1 MKIRSIT
8 VFCQPGFPPNRLLL
22 QQLGIF
28 AGHARKLY
36 EQAGYEVESLRL
48 ATPPFVSFLSP
59 ENLVEAALTLA
70 IETHAE
76 GFEYIS
82 LGPVPADRPDL
93 LQSIPRVRAQTQNV
107 FFSTQLTTPNHE
119 VSLPAAQ
126 AAARLICQLA
136 QVEPNGFANLN
147 FCALA
152 NVPAYAPFFP
162 AAYAQNSPPA
172 FALAL
177 EAADLAEQVFS
188 QAQSLQAARKTLI
201 AEVESHAQKLEAIGQ
216 KLTKIYTYN
225 FKGLDFTLAPHPAQG
240 VSIAKALEALG
251 LPAFGL
257 HGSLFASA
265 FLTDTLDQA
274 HYSRTGF
281 NGLMLPVLEDAGL
294 AQRASEGLLSTTDL
308 LLCSAVCGTGL
319 DVVPLPGDATPEQ
332 LCPVLLDIAALA
344 LRLEKPLT
352 ARLMP
357 IPGKAAGEATNF
369 DFAYFANSHVLAL
382 KAQPLG
388 GILQGN
394 ESISMAKREGN
405 QSAN

>member
-8 VFCQPGFPPNRLLL
+8 VFCQPGFPPSRLLL

-28 AGHARKLY
+28 AGHARALY

-48 ATPPFVSFLSP
+48 ATPPFASFLSP

-82 LGPVPADRPDL
+82 LGPVPTNQLEL
-93 LQSIPRVRAQTQNV
+93 LEPIPQVLAQTQNV
-107 FFSTQLTTPNHE
+107 FFSAQLTTSNHE

-147 FCALA
+147 FCASA
-152 NVPAYAPFFP
+152 NVQAYAPFFP
-162 AAYAQNSPPA
+162 AAYAQNSSSA

-188 QAQSLQAARKTLI
+188 QAQSLRAARKTLI
-201 AEVESHAQKLEAIGQ
+201 AEVESHAQKLEVIGQ
-216 KLTKIYTYN
+216 KLTEIYTYN
-225 FKGLDFTLAPHPAQG
+225 FKGLDFTLAPHPTQG
-240 VSIAKALEALG
+240 VSIAKAMEALG

-294 AQRASEGLLSTTDL
+294 AQRASEGLLSTSDL

-332 LCPVLLDIAALA
+332 LYSVLLDLAALS

-357 IPGKAAGEATNF
+357 IPGKAAGDPTSFKF
-369 DFAYFANSHVLAL
+369 DYFANSHVLAL
-382 KAQPLG
+382 KAQPLTHL
-388 GILQGN
+388 LQGR
-394 ESISMAKREGN
+394 ESISIRARQPN
-405 QSAN
+405 

>member
-22 QQLGIF
+22 QHLGVF
-28 AGHARKLY
+28 ADHARTLY
-36 EQAGYEVESLRL
+36 EQAGYEVESLRF
-48 ATPPFVSFLSP
+48 ATPPFASFLSP
-59 ENLVEAALTLA
+59 ENLVEAALTLV
-70 IETHAE
+70 IETHTE

-82 LGPVPADRPDL
+82 LGPVPADRPEL
-93 LQSIPRVRAQTQNV
+93 LQPIPQVLAQTQNV
-107 FFSTQLTTPNHE
+107 FFSAQLTTPNHE

-147 FCALA
+147 FCASA

-162 AAYAQNSPPA
+162 AAYAQNSSPA

-216 KLTKIYTYN
+216 KLTEIYTYN
-225 FKGLDFTLAPHPAQG
+225 FKGLDFTLAPHPTQG
-240 VSIAKALEALG
+240 VSIAKAMEALG

-274 HYSRTGF
+274 HYNRTGF

-319 DVVPLPGDATPEQ
+319 DVIPLPGDATPEQ

-357 IPGKAAGEATNF
+357 IPGKAAGDPTSFNF
-369 DFAYFANSHVLAL
+369 DYFANSRVLAL
-382 KAQPLG
+382 KAQPLTH
-388 GILQGN
+388 LFQGQ
-394 ESISMAKREGN
+394 ESISIRVHQPN
-405 QSAN
+405 

>member
-93 LQSIPRVRAQTQNV
+93 LQFIPRVLAQTQNV
-107 FFSTQLTTPNHE
+107 FFSAQLTTPNHE

>member
-70 IETHAE
+70 IETQAE

-177 EAADLAEQVFS
+177 EAADLAEQAFS
-188 QAQSLQAARKTLI
+188 QAQSLQTAQKTLI

-216 KLTKIYTYN
+216 KLTEIYTYN

-319 DVVPLPGDATPEQ
+319 DVVPLPGDATPEK

>member
-70 IETHAE
+70 IETQAE

-93 LQSIPRVRAQTQNV
+93 LQSIPRVLAQTQNV
-107 FFSTQLTTPNHE
+107 FFSAQLTTPNHE

-216 KLTKIYTYN
+216 KLTEIYTYN

>member
-1 MKIRSIT
+1 
-8 VFCQPGFPPNRLLL
+8 
-22 QQLGIF
+22 
-28 AGHARKLY
+28 
-36 EQAGYEVESLRL
+36 
-48 ATPPFVSFLSP
+48 
-59 ENLVEAALTLA
+59 
-70 IETHAE
+70 
-76 GFEYIS
+76 
-82 LGPVPADRPDL
+82 
-93 LQSIPRVRAQTQNV
+93 V

-177 EAADLAEQVFS
+177 EAADLAEQAFS
-188 QAQSLQAARKTLI
+188 QAQSLQTAQKTLI

-216 KLTKIYTYN
+216 KLTEIYTYN

-319 DVVPLPGDATPEQ
+319 DVVPLPGDATPEK

-357 IPGKAAGEATNF
+357 IPGKAAGDPTSFNF
-369 DFAYFANSHVLAL
+369 DYFANSHVLAL
-382 KAQPLG
+382 KAQPLTHL
-388 GILQGN
+388 LQGQ
-394 ESISMAKREGN
+394 ESISIRARILN
-405 QSAN
+405 QSMG

>member
-8 VFCQPGFPPNRLLL
+8 VFCQPGFPPNQLLL

-28 AGHARKLY
+28 AGHARTLY

-48 ATPPFVSFLSP
+48 ATPPFVSFLSL

-76 GFEYIS
+76 GFDYIS
-82 LGPVPADRPDL
+82 LGPVPANRSEVL
-93 LQSIPRVRAQTQNV
+93 EQIPQILAQTQNV
-107 FFSTQLTTPNHE
+107 FFSAQLTTPEHE

-126 AAARLICQLA
+126 AAAKLICQLA

-152 NVPAYAPFFP
+152 NVPAYTPFFP

-177 EAADLAEQVFS
+177 EAANLAEQTFS
-188 QAQSLQAARKTLI
+188 RAQSLQTARENLI
-201 AEVESHAQKLEAIGQ
+201 TAVETHAQKLEAIGR
-216 KLTKIYTYN
+216 KLTKFYGYV
-225 FKGLDFTLAPHPAQG
+225 FKGLDFSLAPHPAQG
-240 VSIAKALEALG
+240 ISIAKALEALG

-257 HGSLFASA
+257 HGSLFTSA

-274 HYSRTGF
+274 NYIRTGF

-319 DVVPLPGDATPEQ
+319 DVVPLPGDTTPEQ
-332 LCPVLLDIAALA
+332 LYPVLLDLAALA

-382 KAQPLG
+382 KAQLLG

>member
-70 IETHAE
+70 IETQAE

-177 EAADLAEQVFS
+177 EAADLAEQAFS
-188 QAQSLQAARKTLI
+188 QAQSLQTAQKTLI

-216 KLTKIYTYN
+216 KLTEIYTYN

-274 HYSRTGF
+274 HYTRTGF

>member
-28 AGHARKLY
+28 AGHARALY

-93 LQSIPRVRAQTQNV
+93 LQFIPRVLAQTQNV
-107 FFSTQLTTPNHE
+107 FFSAQLTTPNHE

>member
-93 LQSIPRVRAQTQNV
+93 LQFIPRVLAQTQNV
-107 FFSTQLTTPNHE
+107 FFSAQLTTPNHE

-216 KLTKIYTYN
+216 KLTEIYTYN

>member
-28 AGHARKLY
+28 AGHARALY

-48 ATPPFVSFLSP
+48 ATPPFASFLSAD
-59 ENLVEAALTLA
+59 NLQDAALTLA

-82 LGPVPADRPDL
+82 LGPVPANRPDL
-93 LQSIPRVRAQTQNV
+93 LQPIPQVLAQTQSV
-107 FFSTQLTTPNHE
+107 FFSAQLTTPNHE
-119 VSLPAAQ
+119 VNLPAAQ

-162 AAYAQNSPPA
+162 AAYSKADAPA

-188 QAQSLQAARKTLI
+188 QAQSLQAARKNLI
-201 AEVESHAQKLEAIGQ
+201 AEVEIHAQKLEAIGQ
-216 KLTKIYTYN
+216 KLTEIYTYN
-225 FKGLDFTLAPHPAQG
+225 FKGLDFTLAPHPTQG

-265 FLTDTLDQA
+265 FLTDSLDRA
-274 HYSRTGF
+274 RYLRTGF

-294 AQRASEGLLSTTDL
+294 AQRASEGLLSTMDL

-319 DVVPLPGDATPEQ
+319 DVVPLPGDTTPEQ
-332 LCPVLLDIAALA
+332 LSPVLLDIAALA

-357 IPGKAAGEATNF
+357 IPGKAAGDPTSFNF
-369 DFAYFANSHVLAL
+369 DYFANSRVLAL
-382 KAQPLG
+382 KTQPLTHL
-388 GILQGN
+388 LQGQ
-394 ESISMAKREGN
+394 ESISIRARLPN
-405 QSAN
+405 QFMG

>member
-28 AGHARKLY
+28 AGHARALY

-59 ENLVEAALTLA
+59 ENLVESALTLA

-93 LQSIPRVRAQTQNV
+93 LQSIPRVLAQTQNV
-107 FFSTQLTTPNHE
+107 FFSAHLTTPNHE

-136 QVEPNGFANLN
+136 QVEPNGFANLY

-177 EAADLAEQVFS
+177 EAADLAEQAFS
-188 QAQSLQAARKTLI
+188 RAQCLQTARKTLI
-201 AEVESHAQKLEAIGQ
+201 VEVESHAQKLEAIGQ
-216 KLTKIYTYN
+216 RLTEIYTYN

-308 LLCSAVCGTGL
+308 MLCSAVCGTGL

-357 IPGKAAGEATNF
+357 IPGKTAGDPTSFNF
-369 DFAYFANSHVLAL
+369 DYFANSRVLAL
-382 KAQPLG
+382 KAQPLTHL
-388 GILQGN
+388 LQGQ
-394 ESISMAKREGN
+394 ESISIRAR
-405 QSAN
+405 QPS

>member
-8 VFCQPGFPPNRLLL
+8 VFCQPGYPPNRLLL

-28 AGHARKLY
+28 AGHARTLY

-48 ATPPFVSFLSP
+48 ATPPFASFLSP
-59 ENLVEAALTLA
+59 EKLVEAALTLA

-82 LGPVPADRPDL
+82 LGPVPTDRLEL
-93 LQSIPRVRAQTQNV
+93 LEPIPQVLTQTQNV
-107 FFSTQLTTPNHE
+107 FFSAQLTTPNHE
-119 VSLPAAQ
+119 VSLSAAQ

-162 AAYAQNSPPA
+162 AAYSQAGAPA

-177 EAADLAEQVFS
+177 EAADLAEQAFS
-188 QAQSLQAARKTLI
+188 QAQSLQAARIALI
-201 AEVESHAQKLEAIGQ
+201 AKVENHAQKLEAIGR
-216 KLTKIYTYN
+216 KLTEIYGFA

-240 VSIAKALEALG
+240 VSIAKAMEALG
-251 LPAFGL
+251 LPSFGL
-257 HGSLFASA
+257 HGSLFSSA

-274 HYSRTGF
+274 HYLRTGF
-281 NGLMLPVLEDAGL
+281 NGLMLPVLEDAGP
-294 AQRASEGLLSTTDL
+294 AQRASEGLLSTSDL

-319 DVVPLPGDATPEQ
+319 DVIPLPGDATPEQ
-332 LCPVLLDIAALA
+332 LYPVLLDLAALA
-344 LRLEKPLT
+344 LRMEKPLT

-357 IPGKAAGEATNF
+357 IPGKSTGDSTSFNF
-369 DFAYFANSHVLAL
+369 DYFANSRVLAL
-382 KAQPLG
+382 KAQPLMG
-388 GILQGN
+388 LLNGR
-394 ESISMAKREGN
+394 ESITINARQPK
-405 QSAN
+405 

>member
-70 IETHAE
+70 IETQAE

>member
-93 LQSIPRVRAQTQNV
+93 LQSIPRVLAQTQNV
-107 FFSTQLTTPNHE
+107 FFSAQLTTPNHE

-147 FCALA
+147 FCGSA

-188 QAQSLQAARKTLI
+188 QAQSLQTARKTLI

-216 KLTKIYTYN
+216 RLTEIYTYN

-257 HGSLFASA
+257 HGSFFASA

-319 DVVPLPGDATPEQ
+319 DVVPLPGDATPEE

-357 IPGKAAGEATNF
+357 IPGKAAGDPTSFNF
-369 DFAYFANSHVLAL
+369 DYFANSRVLAL
-382 KAQPLG
+382 KAQPLTHL
-388 GILQGN
+388 LQGQ
-394 ESISMAKREGN
+394 ESISIRARLY
-405 QSAN
+405 

>member
-28 AGHARKLY
+28 AGHARTLY

-48 ATPPFVSFLSP
+48 ATPPFASFLSL

-82 LGPVPADRPDL
+82 LGPVPTNRLEL
-93 LQSIPRVRAQTQNV
+93 LEPIPQVLAQTQNV
-107 FFSTQLTTPNHE
+107 FFSAQLTTPNHE
-119 VSLPAAQ
+119 VSLSAAQ

-162 AAYAQNSPPA
+162 AAYAQAGAPA

-177 EAADLAEQVFS
+177 EAADLAEQAFS
-188 QAQSLQAARKTLI
+188 QAQSLQAARIALI
-201 AEVESHAQKLEAIGQ
+201 AKVENHAQKLEAISR
-216 KLTKIYTYN
+216 KLTEIYG
-225 FKGLDFTLAPHPAQG
+225 FACKGLDFTLAPYPAQG
-240 VSIAKALEALG
+240 VSIATAMEALG

-265 FLTDTLDQA
+265 FLTNTLDQA
-274 HYSRTGF
+274 HYLRTGF
-281 NGLMLPVLEDAGL
+281 NGLMLPILEDAGL
-294 AQRASEGLLSTTDL
+294 AQRASEGLLSTSDL

-319 DVVPLPGDATPEQ
+319 DVIPLPGDATPEQ
-332 LCPVLLDIAALA
+332 LYPVLLDLAALA
-344 LRLEKPLT
+344 LRMEKPLT

-357 IPGKAAGEATNF
+357 IPGKSASDPTSFNF
-369 DFAYFANSHVLAL
+369 DYFANSRVLAL
-382 KAQPLG
+382 KAQPLMG
-388 GILQGN
+388 LLN
-394 ESISMAKREGN
+394 ARESINITARQPK
-405 QSAN
+405 

>member
-28 AGHARKLY
+28 AGHARTLY

-48 ATPPFVSFLSP
+48 ATPPFASFLSP

-93 LQSIPRVRAQTQNV
+93 LQPIPQVLAQTQNV
-107 FFSTQLTTPNHE
+107 FFSAQLTTPNHE
-119 VSLPAAQ
+119 VSLPA
-126 AAARLICQLA
+126 A

-162 AAYAQNSPPA
+162 AAYAKAGAPA

-177 EAADLAEQVFS
+177 EAADLAEQAFF
-188 QAQSLQAARKTLI
+188 QAQSLQTARENLVTV
-201 AEVESHAQKLEAIGQ
+201 VETHAQKLEAIGR
-216 KLTKIYTYN
+216 KLTEIYGYT

-257 HGSLFASA
+257 HGSLFTSA

-274 HYSRTGF
+274 HYIRTGF

-294 AQRASEGLLSTTDL
+294 AERASQGLLSTTDL

-319 DVVPLPGDATPEQ
+319 DVVPLPGDTTPEQ
-332 LCPVLLDIAALA
+332 LCPVLLDLAALA

>member
-8 VFCQPGFPPNRLLL
+8 VFCQPRFPPNRLLL

-28 AGHARKLY
+28 AGHARTLY

-48 ATPPFVSFLSP
+48 ATPPFASFLSAD
-59 ENLVEAALTLA
+59 NLQDAALTLA

-82 LGPVPADRPDL
+82 LGPVPADRPEL
-93 LQSIPRVRAQTQNV
+93 LQPILQVLAQTQSV
-107 FFSTQLTTPNHE
+107 FFSSQLTTPNHE

-162 AAYAQNSPPA
+162 AAYAKEGAPA

-177 EAADLAEQVFS
+177 EAADLAEQAFS
-188 QAQSLQAARKTLI
+188 RVQSLQAARAALI

-216 KLTKIYTYN
+216 KLTEFYTYT
-225 FKGLDFTLAPHPAQG
+225 FKGLDFTLAPHPTQG

-265 FLTDTLDQA
+265 FLTDSLDQA
-274 HYSRTGF
+274 RYLHTGF

-294 AQRASEGLLSTTDL
+294 AQRASEVLLSTTDL

-319 DVVPLPGDATPEQ
+319 DVIPLPGDTNADQ
-332 LCPVLLDIAALA
+332 LYPLLLDLAALA
-344 LRLEKPLT
+344 LRLNKPLT
-352 ARLMP
+352 ARLLP
-357 IPGKAAGEATNF
+357 IPGKKAGDPTEF
-369 DFAYFANSHVLAL
+369 DFPYFANSRVLPLRSEKVTGAL
-382 KAQPLG
+382 AGAEDVPLG
-388 GILQGN
+388 P
-394 ESISMAKREGN
+394 RYPR
-405 QSAN
+405 

>member
-70 IETHAE
+70 IETQAE

-147 FCALA
+147 SCALA

-162 AAYAQNSPPA
+162 AAYAKA
-172 FALAL
+172 GTLA
-177 EAADLAEQVFS
+177 
-188 QAQSLQAARKTLI
+188 K
-201 AEVESHAQKLEAIGQ
+201 AQKLR
-216 KLTKIYTYN
+216 
-225 FKGLDFTLAPHPAQG
+225 LA
-240 VSIAKALEALG
+240 
-251 LPAFGL
+251 
-257 HGSLFASA
+257 
-265 FLTDTLDQA
+265 
-274 HYSRTGF
+274 
-281 NGLMLPVLEDAGL
+281 
-294 AQRASEGLLSTTDL
+294 
-308 LLCSAVCGTGL
+308 
-319 DVVPLPGDATPEQ
+319 
-332 LCPVLLDIAALA
+332 
-344 LRLEKPLT
+344 KPLGST
-352 ARLMP
+352 C
-357 IPGKAAGEATNF
+357 
-369 DFAYFANSHVLAL
+369 DS
-382 KAQPLG
+382 
-388 GILQGN
+388 
-394 ESISMAKREGN
+394 
-405 QSAN
+405 

>member
-93 LQSIPRVRAQTQNV
+93 LQFIPRVLAQTQNV
-107 FFSTQLTTPNHE
+107 FFSAQLTTPNHE
-119 VSLPAAQ
+119 VSSPAAQ
-126 AAARLICQLA
+126 AAAKLICQLA

-147 FCALA
+147 FCALV

-225 FKGLDFTLAPHPAQG
+225 FKGLDFTLPRTQP
-240 VSIAKALEALG
+240 KAS
-251 LPAFGL
+251 P
-257 HGSLFASA
+257 
-265 FLTDTLDQA
+265 
-274 HYSRTGF
+274 
-281 NGLMLPVLEDAGL
+281 
-294 AQRASEGLLSTTDL
+294 LLKL
-308 LLCSAVCGTGL
+308 
-319 DVVPLPGDATPEQ
+319 
-332 LCPVLLDIAALA
+332 
-344 LRLEKPLT
+344 
-352 ARLMP
+352 
-357 IPGKAAGEATNF
+357 
-369 DFAYFANSHVLAL
+369 
-382 KAQPLG
+382 
-388 GILQGN
+388 
-394 ESISMAKREGN
+394 
-405 QSAN
+405 

>member
-93 LQSIPRVRAQTQNV
+93 LQFIPRVLAQTQNV
-107 FFSTQLTTPNHE
+107 FFSAQLTTPNHE
-119 VSLPAAQ
+119 VSSPAAQ
-126 AAARLICQLA
+126 AAAKLICQLA

-147 FCALA
+147 FCALV

>member
-70 IETHAE
+70 IETQAE

-177 EAADLAEQVFS
+177 EAADLAEQAFS
-188 QAQSLQAARKTLI
+188 QAQSLQTAQKTLI

-216 KLTKIYTYN
+216 KLTEIYTYN

>member
-28 AGHARKLY
+28 AGHARALY
-36 EQAGYEVESLRL
+36 EQAGYKVESLRI
-48 ATPPFVSFLSP
+48 ATPPFASFLSAD
-59 ENLVEAALTLA
+59 NLQDAALTLA

-93 LQSIPRVRAQTQNV
+93 LQFIPRVLAQTQNV
-107 FFSTQLTTPNHE
+107 FFSAQLTTPNHE

-177 EAADLAEQVFS
+177 EAADLAEQAFS
-188 QAQSLQAARKTLI
+188 QAQSLQTAQKTLI

-216 KLTKIYTYN
+216 KLTEIYTYN